1 MNKEREI
8 DGIKVI
14 VSNETYNEY
23 KGTLQDQINELQE
36 RINKALDYIKI
47 EFCQINEE
55 TKELE
60 CWHKRVEPI
69 LDILNGKEY
78 KEEE

>member
-1 MNKEREI
+1 MNKE
-8 DGIKVI
+8 
-14 VSNETYNEY
+14 ET
-23 KGTLQDQINELQE
+23 NELIGILFGPTYKKE
-36 RINKALDYIKI
+36 NEDLKKRINKAIDYIKI

>member
-1 MNKEREI
+1 MNKE
-8 DGIKVI
+8 
-14 VSNETYNEY
+14 ET
-23 KGTLQDQINELQE
+23 NELISILFGPTYKKE
-36 RINKALDYIKI
+36 NEDLKKRINKAIDYIKI